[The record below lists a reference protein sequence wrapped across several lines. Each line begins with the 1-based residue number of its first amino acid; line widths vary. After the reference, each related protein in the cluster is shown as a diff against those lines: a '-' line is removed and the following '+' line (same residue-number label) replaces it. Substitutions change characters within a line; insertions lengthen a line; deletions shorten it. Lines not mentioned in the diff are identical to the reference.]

1 MCLGTF
7 VCRWVYPSGILPLA
21 VDADAFTYTA
31 EIRPPAWPADGFHFS
46 VLSQWDGAKDPVTAR
61 TALQLTTDR
70 EGLLVLRGL
79 IDRAAGS
86 ENRSSR
92 P

>member
-1 MCLGTF
+1 
-7 VCRWVYPSGILPLA
+7 
-21 VDADAFTYTA
+21 VDAEAFTYTA

-46 VLSQWDGAKDPVTAR
+46 VLSQWDGAKDPLTAR

-79 IDRAAGS
+79 IDRALEDTVLGS
-86 ENRSSR
+86 ACAARSGGGL
-92 P
+92 